1 MEIFITLSVYY
12 SMTMK
17 TIKICAAA
25 LLLCSVAAVSC
36 KNSGRNTSAPAALPE
51 YSEKVVIKDGEVAG
65 LLVEEKKNTYVVSV
79 QDDVEI
85 SKRGAHVE
93 LWKASDGKGA
103 VWLKDW
109 GKQNVYAGPDT
120 ASEVVG
126 TLTYEEGCLPDSY
139 PCLGYENGWFALSK
153 DGRKVFAPASALEWS
168 AICTF

>member
-1 MEIFITLSVYY
+1 
-12 SMTMK
+12 MTMK

-25 LLLCSVAAVSC
+25 MLLCSVAAVSC
-36 KNSGRNTSAPAALPE
+36 KNSGRNSSAPAALPE

-93 LWKASDGKGA
+93 VWKASDGKGA

-126 TLTYEEGCLPDSY
+126 ALTYEEGCLPDSY

>member
-1 MEIFITLSVYY
+1 
-12 SMTMK
+12 MTMK

-25 LLLCSVAAVSC
+25 MLLCSVAAVSC
-36 KNSGRNTSAPAALPE
+36 KNSGRNSSAPAALLE

-93 LWKASDGKGA
+93 VWKASDGKGA

-126 TLTYEEGCLPDSY
+126 ALTYEEGCLPDSY